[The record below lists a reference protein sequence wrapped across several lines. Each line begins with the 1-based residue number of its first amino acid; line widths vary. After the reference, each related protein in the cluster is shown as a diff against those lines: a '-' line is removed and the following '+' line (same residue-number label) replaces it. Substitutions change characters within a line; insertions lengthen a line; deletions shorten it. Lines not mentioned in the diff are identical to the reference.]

1 MVYKEFRKIREV
13 AIENGQ
19 IVKNIDLDMA
29 KNGEHAEIHGNI
41 NGNLI
46 AMQSDKHVHF
56 LNNTSRQPDVIMRT
70 LTPYPRITKK
80 RKSPKKIAKKGP
92 KKGLKKGPKKGLN
105 NSRKSVRKGS
115 NKAK

>member
-1 MVYKEFRKIREV
+1 MVYQEFRKIHEV

-19 IVKNIDLDMA
+19 IVKNIDLEMA
-29 KNGEHAEIHGNI
+29 KNDEHAEIHGNI

-56 LNNTSRQPDVIMRT
+56 LNNTSRRPNVIMRT

-80 RKSPKKIAKKGP
+80 RKSPKKIAKKG
-92 KKGLKKGPKKGLN
+92 LKKGPKKGPK
-105 NSRKSVRKGS
+105 NSRKSVRKGPKKES

>member
-1 MVYKEFRKIREV
+1 MVYQEFRKIHEV

-19 IVKNIDLDMA
+19 IVKNIDLEMA

-56 LNNTSRQPDVIMRT
+56 VNNTSRQPDVIMRT

-80 RKSPKKIAKKGP
+80 RKSPKIA
-92 KKGLKKGPKKGLN
+92 KKGLKKGPKKELK

>member
-1 MVYKEFRKIREV
+1 MVYQEFRKIREV

-19 IVKNIDLDMA
+19 IVKNIDLEMA

-46 AMQSDKHVHF
+46 AMQTDKHVHF
-56 LNNTSRQPDVIMRT
+56 VNNTSRQPDVIMRT

-80 RKSPKKIAKKGP
+80 RKSPKIAKKGP
-92 KKGLKKGPKKGLN
+92 K
-105 NSRKSVRKGS
+105 NSRKSVKKGSKKVHKKGS